1 MYDKDFLFGKDTI
14 DFVTVA
20 LEFCSFLERA
30 GGNKAEAKEVVDKC
44 TKILPLL
51 YLKTLLI
58 PAPQEDDWDL
68 EESVTEEGYE
78 LLRGNLSEILGQN
91 DTYLSAVSQD
101 MKYSDTPIA
110 ATISEDLAD
119 IYQDLGNFLFVY
131 REGIE
136 QYMSNAL
143 AKCRFAFDAYWGGRL
158 LNCLN
163 ALHPLRELYGLSALS
178 GELEAEE
185 DLYE

>member
-20 LEFCSFLERA
+20 LELCSFLERA
-30 GGNKAEAKEVVDKC
+30 GGSKAEAKEVIDKC

-58 PAPQEDDWDL
+58 PTPQDGDWDL

-78 LLRGNLSEILGQN
+78 LLRNNLSEILGQN
-91 DTYLSAVSQD
+91 DVYLSAISQD

-119 IYQDLGNFLFVY
+119 IYQDLGNFIAVFKNGH
-131 REGIE
+131 RET
-136 QYMSNAL
+136 MNDSLAL
-143 AKCRFAFDAYWGGRL
+143 CVLNFEKFWGQRL
-158 LNCLN
+158 LNALR
-163 ALHPLRELYGLSALS
+163 ALHYIKYCDEP
-178 GELEAEE
+178 
-185 DLYE
+185 D